1 MPRVHYL
8 EFAPHPALARH
19 VECYWSRIADPAP
32 SPQRVLPDGAMDFVV
47 QLGDRDD
54 ASVVGTMTQALV
66 LARSA
71 PSEAVGVRF
80 RPGGLAGFL
89 PEHAGALTDRSE
101 PLRAVVGVAVDEL
114 CDRLRAR
121 TDARTRVMQLERALL
136 ARLPAATPLDEHVL
150 TAVQRLETTGGRA
163 SSAELVRH
171 VGLGERQ
178 LERRFLAR
186 VGVTP
191 KFFARV
197 VRFRAAQRLAFQGP
211 RAGWAG
217 VAAMAGYCDQAHLIR
232 DFGALAGLSPA
243 AWLKSELFNTPA
255 PPHAKLRA

>member
-1 MPRVHYL
+1 MSRVHYL

-19 VECYWSRIADPAP
+19 VECYWSRTADPDP
-32 SPQRVLPDGAMDFVV
+32 TPQRVLPDGAMDFVI
-47 QLGDRDD
+47 QLGERGDV
-54 ASVVGTMTQALV
+54 SVVGAMTRPLV
-66 LARSA
+66 LAQSA
-71 PSEAVGVRF
+71 PSQAVGVRF

-101 PLRAVVGVAVDEL
+101 PLRAVAGLNVDDL
-114 CDRLRAR
+114 CDRLRAH
-121 TDARTRVMQLERALL
+121 TDARTRVLQLERALL
-136 ARLPAATPLDEHVL
+136 TNLSTAAPLDEHVL
-150 TAVQRLETTGGRA
+150 AAVQRIEATGGRTR
-163 SSAELVRH
+163 SAELVEH

-186 VGVTP
+186 VGLTP
-191 KFFARV
+191 KFFAKV
-197 VRFRAAQRLAFQGP
+197 TRFRAAQRLASRDP

-217 VAAMAGYCDQAHLIR
+217 VAALAGYCDQAHLIR

-243 AWLKSELFNTPA
+243 AWLKSELSNTPA